1 MDLRIEKF
9 TEALGVKS
17 NQPFHS
23 FDAFYR
29 LVDDIIG
36 AKLFT
41 LTMVDPLKKQ
51 ARRIFSNMPD
61 AYPLLG
67 TKPIIDDVW
76 TQQVLGRHEIFVANT
91 ISEIAE
97 VFGDYELI
105 RSLGCQSTMNIP
117 VRVHGEVLGTINC
130 LHEAGHYSAQRISL
144 AAQLQLPGA
153 VIFLLNSLIL
163 SQGDN
168 NGQ

>member
-1 MDLRIEKF
+1 MNLRIEEF
-9 TEALGVKS
+9 TEALSEKS

-29 LVDDIIG
+29 LVDDIVG

-41 LTMVDPLKKQ
+41 LTMVDPLRKQ

-67 TKPIIDDVW
+67 TKPIVDDVW
-76 TQQVLGRHEIFVANT
+76 TRQVLGQHEIFVANT

-97 VFGDYELI
+97 VFGDYDLI
-105 RSLGCQSTMNIP
+105 RSLGCESTMNIP
-117 VRVHGEVLGTINC
+117 VTVHGEVLGTINC
-130 LHEAGHYSAQRISL
+130 LNKAGHYTAQHISL

-153 VIFLLNSLIL
+153 TVFLLNNLIL

-168 NGQ
+168 